1 MTSEQDIPYLAIFP
15 GMRKPTR
22 CTAHLPDFS
31 SPRFW
36 PRLREVVE
44 AVVGD
49 PCVHVN
55 VFWNFPGD
63 EHFCYR
69 DLFVNEM
76 GQIRRLPRNELAT
89 KMYRNNVLVH
99 DPTRFPLPEALP
111 WIAGP
116 AVLFRERVWQ

>member
-1 MTSEQDIPYLAIFP
+1 MTNEQDIPYLAIFP
-15 GMRKPTR
+15 GMREATQ
-22 CTAHLPDFS
+22 CVAHLPDFT

-49 PCVHVN
+49 PCEHVN
-55 VFWNFPGD
+55 VFWAFPGD
-63 EHFCYR
+63 GTASYH

-76 GQIRRLPRNELAT
+76 GQMRSLPRNELAT
-89 KMYRNNVLVH
+89 RIYRNNVLTH
-99 DPTRFPLPEALP
+99 DPLRFPTPEALP

-116 AVLFRERVWQ
+116 AVLFRDRVWR